1 MVLSRLVVVVV
12 EVEGLCSS
20 LLSSFPVF
28 LGPGDS
34 DFDFGTDRSDARR
47 HLKALE

>member
-12 EVEGLCSS
+12 VVVVEGLCSS

-34 DFDFGTDRSDARR
+34 DKLFGTD
-47 HLKALE
+47 ALMHDGT